1 MKELIE
7 KLKQIRKRAYMK
19 NSYSSKFAFVGIGNH
34 SINNLYPIIN
44 YLRLEL
50 KYIVTKSEKSANIID
65 ENFLNIEGTS
75 DLDKVLND
83 TEIGGVFISANPEA
97 HFNLVKRA
105 LLAGKNVFVEKPPC
119 LTIEE
124 LLELIKI
131 EKTVTGSCLV
141 GFQKQ
146 YAPANVKL
154 KEYTQKKCSY
164 NYRYVTGSYPEGD
177 AIFDLFIHPLS
188 LVLYLFGDAQLQFVS
203 KNKSKSGETNFL
215 NLLHQNGTNG
225 IIELSTDYSW
235 TIATETMIINSEKG
249 IYELISNEIL
259 TFVPKQGTIL
269 SMPKEKIFGDKMTL
283 LTLAKRNN
291 FNPIF
296 ENNQL
301 YRNGYYSEIE
311 NFVKICDHK
320 KHANNSSLENCLSVF
335 ELLEK
340 LK

>member
-1 MKELIE
+1 
-7 KLKQIRKRAYMK
+7 
-19 NSYSSKFAFVGIGNH
+19 
-34 SINNLYPIIN
+34 
-44 YLRLEL
+44 
-50 KYIVTKSEKSANIID
+50 
-65 ENFLNIEGTS
+65 
-75 DLDKVLND
+75 
-83 TEIGGVFISANPEA
+83 
-97 HFNLVKRA
+97 
-105 LLAGKNVFVEKPPC
+105 
-119 LTIEE
+119 
-124 LLELIKI
+124 
-131 EKTVTGSCLV
+131 
-141 GFQKQ
+141 
-146 YAPANVKL
+146 
-154 KEYTQKKCSY
+154 
-164 NYRYVTGSYPEGD
+164 
-177 AIFDLFIHPLS
+177 
-188 LVLYLFGDAQLQFVS
+188 
-203 KNKSKSGETNFL
+203 
-215 NLLHQNGTNG
+215 LLHQNGTNG